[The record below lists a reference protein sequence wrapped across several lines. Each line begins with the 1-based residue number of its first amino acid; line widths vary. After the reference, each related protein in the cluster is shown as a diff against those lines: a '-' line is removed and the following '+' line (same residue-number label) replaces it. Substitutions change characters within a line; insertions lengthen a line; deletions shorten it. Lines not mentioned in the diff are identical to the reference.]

1 MELQRLRNVTNPFF
15 AVNRV
20 EPAKVL
26 AVSKVEYVFKARL
39 NLASATKVT
48 IIYRSSLNYF
58 LLFRFLTLRH
68 TSMQPV

>member
-26 AVSKVEYVFKARL
+26 AVSKVEYASTTQ
-39 NLASATKVT
+39 LASATKVT
-48 IIYRSSLNYF
+48 IIYQSSLNYF

>member
-26 AVSKVEYVFKARL
+26 AVSKVEY
-39 NLASATKVT
+39 ASTT
-48 IIYRSSLNYF
+48 QFGFCN
-58 LLFRFLTLRH
+58 
-68 TSMQPV
+68 